1 MEKFVKPEQ
10 DMAPAGSFLNPYR
23 QKAIDFSDEEIPS
36 EKIFAK
42 PETKDDFTLN
52 KPLNIADS
60 ADLVKEKSEEQAAV
74 KTEEGLNLP
83 KKIALPVINSRRY
96 LYLIRQLLLKTITLK
111 KEYAISAV
119 FWNRLYPILR

>member
-1 MEKFVKPEQ
+1 MLNLSKDYGP
-10 DMAPAGSFLNPYR
+10 PAGSFLNPYR
-23 QKAIDFSDEEIPS
+23 QKAIDFSDEEIPF

-74 KTEEGLNLP
+74 KTEEESESSE
-83 KKIALPVINSRRY
+83 KITLPVINSRRY
-96 LYLIRQLLLKTITLK
+96 LCLIRRLLPKTITLK

-119 FWNRLYPILR
+119 FWNRLCLILR

>member
-1 MEKFVKPEQ
+1 MKKY
-10 DMAPAGSFLNPYR
+10 L
-23 QKAIDFSDEEIPS
+23 S

-74 KTEEGLNLP
+74 KTEEEAKSSEKDSTPGYKFPPL
-83 KKIALPVINSRRY
+83 S
-96 LYLIRQLLLKTITLK
+96 LL
-111 KEYAISAV
+111 
-119 FWNRLYPILR
+119 